1 MGQAAQDV
9 ARHAQHVRLEQ
20 EIAVEH
26 ELAEALDPDVEVG
39 RGLVADRQQAQG
51 RGPRHQDRAGDEQ
64 HALDPD
70 RRQDQRQRHRLGS
83 GPEAE
88 QRQQTEAD
96 RRKCH
101 SRQQI
106 QNGPCR
112 EKPQPKEQAGGGGR
126 GDPVMGLDDEPAHQ
140 VMCQPA
146 EQQHGG
152 ELADHLVPIITCTR
166 LGLGDQ
172 PSPHV
177 RHVDHCQ
184 RDARDRG
191 GKNMHARAEFRSE
204 VDAERLQLGLPGR
217 LGGFAARDQ
226 RLELRDEPLPCG
238 GVLERGHQPLQLFGI
253 DRRSRRGLLHERR
266 LLRLRPLACPA
277 IPSSTRASAMGAQAR
292 RQGAAVGLP
301 SCSARAQ
308 RVISARSP
316 NDPPAPS
323 PSSLTPIAHWSS
335 GRLYKG
341 RRARTEM
348 LCLPLVNEAPLA
360 GSVRGARGDPGGLIA
375 RRVRLPGGV
384 VGALPKAAPV
394 QVEGVR
400 GGR

>member
-1 MGQAAQDV
+1 MGQAAEDV

-112 EKPQPKEQAGGGGR
+112 EKPQPKEHAGGGGR

-140 VMCQPA
+140 VMCQSA

-266 LLRLRPLACPA
+266 LLRLRHARLSGDTQQHQGQRDGRP
-277 IPSSTRASAMGAQAR
+277 GAQAGCGG
-292 RQGAAVGLP
+292 GAAELLGP
-301 SCSARAQ
+301 SAAGHFGPLSERSTSAQ
-308 RVISARSP
+308 
-316 NDPPAPS
+316 
-323 PSSLTPIAHWSS
+323 PIEPHPH
-335 GRLYKG
+335 
-341 RRARTEM
+341 RT
-348 LCLPLVNEAPLA
+348 
-360 GSVRGARGDPGGLIA
+360 LIVWA
-375 RRVRLPGGV
+375 
-384 VGALPKAAPV
+384 AL
-394 QVEGVR
+394 
-400 GGR
+400 